1 VATAVVLIHPR
12 LTPQLVKLD
21 LSGNHLEEVENL
33 ETLSRLQFLNL
44 SYNRITS
51 VLNLFRA
58 VGNIA
63 TLILRG
69 NQLTSLKGIEKLVGL
84 VRLDLR
90 DNALRCSGWSA
101 AQCLHAV
108 QPLTPYL
115 QRADWAVYLPAGIY
129 KKWRCWPTCLS

>member
-1 VATAVVLIHPR
+1 MATAAVSTHPR

-51 VLNLFRA
+51 VFNVFRA

-90 DNALRCSGWSA
+90 DNALRCSGWPA
-101 AQCLHAV
+101 VQCLHAV
-108 QPLTPYL
+108 
-115 QRADWAVYLPAGIY
+115 
-129 KKWRCWPTCLS
+129 